1 MDTQGT
7 QGNSMETP
15 QKVKRHVC
23 MQCVSDAL
31 EDSDF
36 CADCEDREFRKIRGW
51 LYVPAI
57 GLVLSLLAH
66 LLSINTTLRLLIDNY
81 SRISGNV
88 KGILLFELLAFIGMF
103 LFGLYVAGL
112 FFRKKRELPRNY
124 ILLILAALVF
134 VVLDLIL
141 GHRYLDVPV
150 NYEAVKPVVRNLAS
164 CAIWIPYFLVS
175 LRVKRTFVK

>member
-1 MDTQGT
+1 
-7 QGNSMETP
+7 METP
-15 QKVKRHVC
+15 QKVSRHVC
-23 MQCVSDAL
+23 MQCANDAL

-51 LYVPAI
+51 LFVPAI
-57 GLVLSLLAH
+57 ALVLSPLAR
-66 LLSINTTLRLLIDNY
+66 LFSINTTLRLLLDDY
-81 SRISGNV
+81 SGMSGNL

-112 FFRKKRELPRNY
+112 FFRKKRELPRYY
-124 ILLILAALVF
+124 ILLVLAALLF

-141 GHRYLDVPV
+141 GHRYLGVPL
-150 NYEAVKPVVRNLAS
+150 NYEAVRPVVSNLAS

-175 LRVKRTFVK
+175 VRVKRTFVK